1 MTERDYDVVLFGATG
16 FTGQLVAERLVERAP
31 EGTRIALAGRSL
43 AKLGAVRDGL
53 GPQAAGWPLLLADS
67 ANDSTLTKLARSTVA
82 IASTVGP
89 YLKYGLPLVEACA
102 KAGTH
107 YVDLTGEVLFM
118 RASADAYD
126 QMARESGARIVHSC
140 GFDSIPSDLGVLL
153 LHEAAGALGQTT
165 LLVKDARG
173 GFSGGT
179 LASGRAQAEA
189 MAADPAARAIAS
201 DPYSLSPDRD
211 AEPDL
216 DGQGDLAGE
225 RDLSGAVH
233 HPDLGWLG
241 SFVMGPTNSRVVRRS
256 NALAG
261 YPYSREFRY
270 QEAMSFGEGLS
281 ARAKATGMSAGMGA
295 LGAAMSFGPT
305 RSGMGK
311 VLPKPG
317 EGPSAEDRAAGHFRM
332 DIHGYGLDGQHYVA
346 TVAAQGDPGY
356 AATSLMLAEAVLLAA
371 SGDPDLPDVAGVLTP
386 ATGFGMA
393 LVERLRA
400 AGMTFDVG
408 LAPTPEPSED
418 DTQADDAGAEDASAE
433 DAAGEDAT
441 TAD

>member
-1 MTERDYDVVLFGATG
+1 MTERDFDVVLFGATG

-43 AKLGAVRDGL
+43 AKLGSVRDGL
-53 GPQAAGWPLLLADS
+53 GPRAAGWPLLLADS
-67 ANDSTLTKLARSTVA
+67 ANESTLTKLARSTVA

-89 YLKYGLPLVEACA
+89 YAKYGLPLVEACA

-126 QMARESGARIVHSC
+126 EMAKASGARIVHSC
-140 GFDSIPSDLGVLL
+140 GYDSIPSDLGVLL
-153 LHEAAGALGQTT
+153 LHEAAGPLGQTT
-165 LLVKDARG
+165 LLVKDTRG

-179 LASGRAQAEA
+179 LASGRVQAAA
-189 MAADPAARAIAS
+189 MASDPEARAIAA

-216 DGQGDLAGE
+216 DGQGELAGE

-233 HPDLGWLG
+233 HPDLGWLA

-261 YPYSREFRY
+261 YPYSREFTY
-270 QEAMSFGEGLS
+270 QEAMSFGEGLA

-295 LGAAMSFGPT
+295 LGAAFNFGPT

-332 DIHGYGLDGQHYVA
+332 EIHGYGLDGKHYVA

-356 AATSLMLAEAVLLAA
+356 AATSLMLAESVLLAA

-393 LVERLRA
+393 LVDRLRA
-400 AGMTFDVG
+400 AGMTFEVG
-408 LAPTPEPSED
+408 LAPEPEPSEAQGD
-418 DTQADDAGAEDASAE
+418 AVDAEADDAGTEDASA
-433 DAAGEDAT
+433 
-441 TAD
+441 

>member
-1 MTERDYDVVLFGATG
+1 MTERDFDVVLFGATG

-43 AKLGAVRDGL
+43 AKLGSVRDGL
-53 GPQAAGWPLLLADS
+53 GPRAAGWPLLLADS
-67 ANDSTLTKLARSTVA
+67 ANESTLTKLARSTVA

-89 YLKYGLPLVEACA
+89 YAKYGLPLVEACA

-126 QMARESGARIVHSC
+126 EMAKASGARIVHSC
-140 GFDSIPSDLGVLL
+140 GYDSIPSDLGVLL
-153 LHEAAGALGQTT
+153 LHEAAGPLGQTT
-165 LLVKDARG
+165 LLVKDTRG

-179 LASGRAQAEA
+179 LASGRVQAAA
-189 MAADPAARAIAS
+189 MASDPEARAIAA

-216 DGQGDLAGE
+216 DGQGELAGE

-233 HPDLGWLG
+233 HPDLGWLA

-261 YPYSREFRY
+261 YPYSREFTY
-270 QEAMSFGEGLS
+270 QEAMSFGEGLA

-295 LGAAMSFGPT
+295 LGAAFNFGPT

-332 DIHGYGLDGQHYVA
+332 EIHGYGLDGKHYVA

-356 AATSLMLAEAVLLAA
+356 AATSLMLAESVLLAA

-400 AGMTFDVG
+400 AGMTFEVG
-408 LAPTPEPSED
+408 LAPEPEPSEAQGD
-418 DTQADDAGAEDASAE
+418 AVDAEADDAGTEDASA
-433 DAAGEDAT
+433 
-441 TAD
+441 